1 MSRVVVVAS
10 SEVDRETLAE
20 HVEPDDELHVVVPA
34 VEQSRLQWLTNDESD
49 ARARADEVGGEIVA
63 EAPSSGGTVD
73 VKRDPPAQAVLDA
86 IAEHDPDRI
95 LVVLR
100 TGDDATWLEQGEL
113 AQVPGEI
120 AGIPVTRV
128 TI

>member
-1 MSRVVVVAS
+1 MSRIVVVAS
-10 SEVDRETLAE
+10 SEVDQSTLANY
-20 HVEPDDELHVVVPA
+20 VEPDDDLHVVVPA

-49 ARARADEVGGEIVA
+49 ARARADQVGDEIVA
-63 EAPSSGGTVD
+63 ESPASGGTVD
-73 VKRDPPAQAVLDA
+73 VKRDPPSQAVLDA
-86 IAEHDPDRI
+86 IAEHEPDRI

-120 AGIPVTRV
+120 AGVPITRV
-128 TI
+128 TL

>member
-1 MSRVVVVAS
+1 MSRIVVVAS
-10 SEVDRETLAE
+10 SEVDRSTLADY
-20 HVEPDDELHVVVPA
+20 VEPDDDLHVVVPA
-34 VEQSRLQWLTNDESD
+34 VEQSRLQWLTNDESN

-63 EAPSSGGTVD
+63 ESPASGGTVD
-73 VKRDPPAQAVLDA
+73 VKRDPPSQAVLDA

-120 AGIPVTRV
+120 AGVPITRV
-128 TI
+128 TL